1 VVERC
6 FHHHHRGTDAL
17 GRFDDQRQVFT
28 AGALVL
34 WCLAVVWLL
43 PLIVTEAIRPRLA
56 YDVRRW
62 ATIFP
67 LGMYPSCSFTVG
79 KVTGIAGIVTFGQVG
94 HGSGSRA
101 RRADPLDPPTRQ
113 VHADAG
119 STDSCPSRQKGQ
131 PDGSG

>member
-1 VVERC
+1 
-6 FHHHHRGTDAL
+6 
-17 GRFDDQRQVFT
+17 
-28 AGALVL
+28 VL

-43 PLIVTEAIRPRLA
+43 PLIVTEAVRPRLA

-79 KVTGIAGIVTFGQVG
+79 KVTGIAGIVTFGRVG
-94 HGSGSRA
+94 TWVGVAALLLALAG
-101 RRADPLDPPTRQ
+101 LTRSIRHTWQ
-113 VHADAG
+113 VHADAR
-119 STDSCPSRQKGQ
+119 SSDSSPSRQKTQ